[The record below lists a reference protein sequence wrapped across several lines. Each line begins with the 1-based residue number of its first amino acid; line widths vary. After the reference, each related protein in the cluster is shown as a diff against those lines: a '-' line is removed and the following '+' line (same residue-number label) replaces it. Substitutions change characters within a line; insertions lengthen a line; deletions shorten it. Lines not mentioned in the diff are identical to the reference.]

1 MINLFIGMV
10 IGGCLTIVLMAVLQV
25 NNYDR

>member
-10 IGGCLTIVLMAVLQV
+10 IGGCLAIVLMAVLQV

>member
-1 MINLFIGMV
+1 MINMLIGTV
-10 IGGCLTIVLMAVLQV
+10 IGSCVTVVLMAVLQV